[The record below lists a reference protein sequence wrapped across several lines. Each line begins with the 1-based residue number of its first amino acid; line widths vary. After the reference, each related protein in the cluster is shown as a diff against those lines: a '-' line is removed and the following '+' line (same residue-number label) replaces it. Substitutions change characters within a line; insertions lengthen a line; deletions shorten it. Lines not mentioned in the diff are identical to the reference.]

1 MLTQGTYLVKN
12 RQKHAYVIY
21 KRSLTVLLINKQTN
35 LALLQYKQNFHCTQF
50 YHLSQP
56 ILQDSSMA
64 IGGIPHSSSSGQPS
78 QSALLKKSQSAESK
92 RCRFAV
98 KDNSSSAA
106 SGMVSV
112 SGNIASGT
120 SVSGVNAANQPSFHT
135 RFHGQLIKG

>member
-1 MLTQGTYLVKN
+1 
-12 RQKHAYVIY
+12 
-21 KRSLTVLLINKQTN
+21 
-35 LALLQYKQNFHCTQF
+35 
-50 YHLSQP
+50 
-56 ILQDSSMA
+56 MA
-64 IGGIPHSSSSGQPS
+64 IGGIPHSSSGSGQPS

-135 RFHGQLIKG
+135 RFHGQLIKKAWLISQVVPVK